1 MSTQSTHR
9 ALGEESRYVGQSG
22 RLTRAGPR
30 SFFGAPWCENL
41 DELSADVALLGVPY
55 DFGTIIPTL
64 RTGSS
69 RGPDAVRDAP
79 NYTFT
84 YFDQETGEPATGWF
98 DVEDEREYLKG
109 VTMADCGNVSI
120 MGGAVQR
127 NHERI
132 TKAVEKLVAKD
143 ALVAAIGGDHS
154 ISFPVG
160 RGMERYE
167 EVDVVHFDAHADFS
181 DEVDGSKFSHGS
193 QLRRLSELPF
203 VRNITM
209 IGLRRAFKKVYDEA
223 LARDVNIV
231 TSRRLMQEGPV
242 AAIERAVRP
251 AKYLYVSIDTDVL
264 DLSLVPGTCLPE
276 PEGISYQLLR
286 QSLWEVC
293 KKGRIVGFDVV
304 ELSSPH
310 DIGGVSAMVTAWIL
324 THFLSAISASQE

>member
-1 MSTQSTHR
+1 M
-9 ALGEESRYVGQSG
+9 
-22 RLTRAGPR
+22 
-30 SFFGAPWCENL
+30 
-41 DELSADVALLGVPY
+41 GVPY

-231 TSRRLMQEGPV
+231 NLT
-242 AAIERAVRP
+242 AAHAGGSCCGDR
-251 AKYLYVSIDTDVL
+251 
-264 DLSLVPGTCLPE
+264 
-276 PEGISYQLLR
+276 
-286 QSLWEVC
+286 
-293 KKGRIVGFDVV
+293 KGRAARQVPVRFDRYRCPGPQSGPRH
-304 ELSSPH
+304 LPA
-310 DIGGVSAMVTAWIL
+310 GT
-324 THFLSAISASQE
+324 